1 RRCIYCRRRRGNDM
15 KEISS
20 DHRRNVLIIVG
31 VFLGMNALFMTIV
44 QLYSGTFLE
53 QSYMWINYAVI
64 LMIFELAYLQP
75 QFKENDE
82 RSKKI
87 KEKGMFFSYFFIL
100 GYLMIF
106 LILLNFDMVALTA
119 LQVTSMLTALMIAT
133 VFTSFVALSF
143 RY

>member
-1 RRCIYCRRRRGNDM
+1 MYLLWK

>member
-1 RRCIYCRRRRGNDM
+1 M

-106 LILLNFDMVALTA
+106 LILLNFDMAALTA
-119 LQVTSMLTALMIAT
+119 LQVTSMLTCLERDR
-133 VFTSFVALSF
+133 FLSHGCPYLRSF
-143 RY
+143 RIHQYAYPV

>member
-1 RRCIYCRRRRGNDM
+1 M

-119 LQVTSMLTALMIAT
+119 LQVTSMLTALIIAT

>member
-1 RRCIYCRRRRGNDM
+1 M

-31 VFLGMNALFMTIV
+31 VFLGVNALFMTIV

>member
-1 RRCIYCRRRRGNDM
+1 
-15 KEISS
+15 
-20 DHRRNVLIIVG
+20 
-31 VFLGMNALFMTIV
+31 MNALFMTIV

-119 LQVTSMLTALMIAT
+119 LQVTSMLTALMIVT

>member
-1 RRCIYCRRRRGNDM
+1 M